1 LQLEWHK
8 SDAMSQSNEDEKY
21 KLTVTE
27 LKKFKGFENIEN
39 TEAEAIIN
47 SLYMLSLLL
56 YNFYTVTNANE

>member
-1 LQLEWHK
+1 
-8 SDAMSQSNEDEKY
+8 MSQSNEDEKY